1 MEWINTDLGIAG
13 LVIIGTVYVAVK
25 YIDKPEKVKNESV
38 SDCLIDFTK
47 ANTELVNVIKTQQ
60 EEFRRSNEK
69 QQEAMQGMILAINNL
84 VSLSKETL
92 DRVKDI
98 DRR

>member
-1 MEWINTDLGIAG
+1 MDWVNTDLGIAG
-13 LVIIGTVYVAVK
+13 LVIIGAVYVATK
-25 YIDKPEKVKNESV
+25 FIDKQEKSKNENV

-47 ANTELVNVIKTQQ
+47 ANTELVNVIKSQQ
-60 EEFRRSNEK
+60 DEFRRSSEK

>member
-1 MEWINTDLGIAG
+1 MEWVNTDLGIAG
-13 LVIIGTVYVAVK
+13 LVIIGTVYVVTK
-25 YIDKPEKVKNESV
+25 VIDKQDRVKNENVAS
-38 SDCLIDFTK
+38 CLIDFTK
-47 ANTELVNVIKTQQ
+47 ANTELVNVIKAQQ
-60 EEFRRSNEK
+60 EEFKRSNEK
-69 QQEAMQGMILAINNL
+69 QQEALQGMILAINNL

>member
-25 YIDKPEKVKNESV
+25 YIDKPEKAKNESV

-47 ANTELVNVIKTQQ
+47 ANTELVNIIKTQQ
-60 EEFRRSNEK
+60 EEFRRSSEK